1 MKVSVIM
8 LTYNREQFVGRMIDC
23 VLAQDFDGF
32 EFIIVDNGSTDS
44 SGKIADGYAARDGRI
59 RVIHRNGSNIGAGR
73 NAGLNAAKGDYIAF
87 VDDDDTC
94 TSDYLAFLYGLAIE
108 NEADVAICG
117 ATWADIDEKKIMG
130 AEEALLLLLWR
141 KHYNVAFPTK
151 MFRREIFDHLRFDE
165 KSKYDDIYLMPK
177 ALAAA
182 KRIAYH
188 GLSKYHFERHETN
201 NSAWTQHHELLDA
214 ATLEE
219 YLKVYDDRTRWLCE
233 RFPDKCGEWNY
244 FNWSFLISMVEK
256 VRRLHLA
263 GCGEICRKMEAQLSL
278 YKDEFIHSAFIQ
290 DFERKWMEKY
300 ILSGG

>member
-8 LTYNREQFVGRMIDC
+8 LTHNRENFVGRMIDC
-23 VLAQDFDGF
+23 VLAQDFDDF
-32 EFIIVDNGSTDS
+32 EFIIVDNGSADR
-44 SGKIADGYAARDGRI
+44 SGEIADEYAGRDERV
-59 RVIHRNGSNIGAGR
+59 RVIHRKGSNIGAGR
-73 NAGLNAAKGDYIAF
+73 NAGLDAANGDFIAF

-94 TSDYLAFLYGLAIE
+94 APDYLAFLYGLATE

-117 ATWADIDEKKIMG
+117 ATWADIDEKRLMD

-233 RFPDKCGEWNY
+233 RFPDRCIEWNY
-244 FNWSFLISMVEK
+244 FNWSFMISMVEK

-263 GCGEICRKMEAQLSL
+263 GCGEICRKMETKLSL
-278 YKDEFIHSAFIQ
+278 YQDEFIQSPFLQ
-290 DFERKWMEKY
+290 DFEREWMEKY
-300 ILSGG
+300 ILMGG